1 MKYVVTLIS
10 SVLLSAVSFAEE
22 PLERSEREMA
32 EVIVTAEKITESAE
46 KPQLEEEEVQGVIL
60 ADLSIRL
67 SEAQKQI

>member
-22 PLERSEREMA
+22 PLEGSEREMV
-32 EVIVTAEKITESAE
+32 EVVVTAEKITESAE
-46 KPQLEEEEVQGVIL
+46 KPKLEEEEVQGVIL

>member
-22 PLERSEREMA
+22 PLEGSEREMV
-32 EVIVTAEKITESAE
+32 EVVVTAEKITESAE